1 MKKPTIL
8 PAALKNVYDP
18 TAFRQLA
25 HEMVDQLADHLEQ
38 MQCDMPGKVIKYQSP
53 AAALEF
59 WQKHLDGDQNI
70 TETISAI
77 FADSIKVHH
86 PNYIGHQVSVPAPIA
101 SIAGMLSDLLNN
113 GTGVYEMG
121 IASNALEKIIT
132 DFVNQEIGFPET
144 AGGFMTSGG
153 TLANLTALLAAR
165 KANVIGDVWETGHDE
180 PLAIMV
186 SEASHYCIDRAAR
199 IMGLGTKGIIKVPT
213 DNQFRIRTDLL
224 SAYLAKAKS
233 DGLKVFAIIGCACST
248 ATGSY
253 DDLEAI
259 ADFSEANNLWFHV
272 DGAHG
277 GGVVFSKK
285 YRKKVNGMKRADSV
299 VIDFHKMLLTP
310 ALTTA
315 LLFKNEL
322 DSYKTFSQQAAYLWN
337 AEQAQEWY
345 HSGKR
350 TFECTKLMMSVK
362 VYAILKAYGKDIFG
376 ANYDHLYDLAR
387 SFANIINT
395 HPDFKLLLE
404 PASNIINFRYQP
416 DTKQDLNLLNES
428 IQKILVEQGNFYIV
442 SVLIAGTRYLRCS
455 VMNPF
460 TNEIVFENL
469 LKEIRNV
476 DKLIKGM
483 RNK

>member
-1 MKKPTIL
+1 MKNKRTIL
-8 PAALKNVYDP
+8 PDSLKNVYDP
-18 TAFRQLA
+18 ATFRRLGHQ
-25 HEMVDQLADHLEQ
+25 MVDQLADHLEA
-38 MQCDMPGKVIKYQSP
+38 MQRDAPGKVLAYQTP
-53 AAALEF
+53 DEALDF
-59 WQKHLDGDQNI
+59 WQQHLASDHSM
-70 TETISAI
+70 ETIFSAV
-77 FADSIKVHH
+77 FAGSIKVHH
-86 PNYIGHQVSVPAPIA
+86 PNYVGHQVSVPAPIA

-121 IASNALEKIIT
+121 MASNALEKLIT
-132 DFVNQEIGFPET
+132 DLVNQEIGFPNT

-165 KANVIGDVWETGHDE
+165 KAILPQDIWEIGYDQ

-199 IMGLGTKGIIKVPT
+199 IMGLGTKGIIKVPV
-213 DNQFRIRTDLL
+213 DEQFKIKTDLL
-224 SAYLAKAKS
+224 PIYLEKAKS
-233 DGLKVFAIIGCACST
+233 DGLTVFAVVGCACST

-253 DDLEAI
+253 DPLLEM
-259 ADFSEANNLWFHV
+259 ADFSKANNLWFHV

-285 YRKKVNGMKRADSV
+285 YRHLANGIERGDSV

-310 ALTTA
+310 ALSTA

-350 TFECTKLMMSVK
+350 TFECTKLMMSIK
-362 VYAILKAYGKDIFG
+362 VYAILKAYGKKIFSE
-376 ANYDHLYDLAR
+376 NYDHLYGLAR
-387 SFANIINT
+387 SFASLIDGQN
-395 HPDFKLLLE
+395 DFNLLLNPE
-404 PASNIINFRYQP
+404 ANIVNFRYVP
-416 DTKQDLNLLNES
+416 DVEIDLNLLNKK
-428 IQKILVEQGNFYIV
+428 IQETLVEQGNFYIV
-442 SVLIAGTRYLRCS
+442 SVVLSGSRYLRCS

-460 TNEIVFENL
+460 TDEKVFSTLLEEIKQIGKNL
-469 LKEIRNV
+469 LPS
-476 DKLIKGM
+476 
-483 RNK
+483 

>member
-1 MKKPTIL
+1 MKETYSLPTK
-8 PAALKNVYDP
+8 LKNVYDP
-18 TAFRQLA
+18 SEFRRLG
-25 HEMVDQLADHLEQ
+25 HEMVDLLADHLES
-38 MQCDMPGKVIKYQSP
+38 MQSNTPGKVLAYQDP
-53 AAALEF
+53 AEELRF
-59 WQKHLDGDQNI
+59 WQEHFADDQNI
-70 TETISAI
+70 SDTFSTI
-77 FADSIKVHH
+77 FARSIKVHH

-121 IASNALEKIIT
+121 MASNALEKVIT
-132 DFVNQEIGFPET
+132 DQMNQAIGFPQT

-165 KANVIGDVWETGHDE
+165 KAVLPTDIWATGHDQ
-180 PLAIMV
+180 PLAVMV

-199 IMGLGTKGIIKVPT
+199 IMGLGTKGIIKVPV
-213 DNQFRIRTDLL
+213 DEQFKIRTDLL
-224 SAYLAKAKS
+224 PQYFEKAKA
-233 DGLKVFAIIGCACST
+233 DGLTVFAIVGCACST

-253 DDLEAI
+253 DSLEPL
-259 ADFSEANNLWFHV
+259 ADFAHQNNLWFHV

-277 GGVVFSKK
+277 GGVIFSEAH
-285 YRKKVNGMKRADSV
+285 RSKVSGMERADSV

-350 TFECTKLMMSVK
+350 TFECTKLMMSIK
-362 VYAILKAYGKDIFG
+362 VYSILKAHGLDIFG
-376 ANYDHLYDLAR
+376 ENYDHLYGLAQ
-387 SFANIINT
+387 SFSTIIKNKS
-395 HPDFKLLLE
+395 DFTLLVE
-404 PASNIINFRYQP
+404 PESNILNFRYEP
-416 DTKQDLNLLNES
+416 ETEKDLNLLNEE
-428 IQKILVEQGNFYIV
+428 IQKQLVEAGNFYIV
-442 SVLIAGTRYLRCS
+442 SVVLSGKRYLRTS

-460 TNEIVFENL
+460 TTEQVFENL
-469 LKEIRNV
+469 LEEIRRIGGVNFEF
-476 DKLIKGM
+476 
-483 RNK
+483 

>member
-1 MKKPTIL
+1 MKKPLSIPTSL
-8 PAALKNVYDP
+8 QKVYDP
-18 TAFRQLA
+18 SAFRRYG
-25 HEMVDQLADHLEQ
+25 HEMVDLLANHLAS
-38 MQCDMPGKVIKYQSP
+38 MQNEEPGKVLSYQDP
-53 AAALEF
+53 AEELNF
-59 WQKHLDGDQNI
+59 WQDHFAGDHS
-70 TETISAI
+70 ISATFSTI
-77 FADSIKVHH
+77 LARSIKVHH

-121 IASNALEKIIT
+121 MASNALEKIII
-132 DFVNQEIGFPET
+132 DLVNQKIGFPNS

-165 KANVIGDVWETGHDE
+165 KAKLSSDIWKTGHDK

-199 IMGLGTKGIIKVPT
+199 IMGLGTKGIIKIPVDET
-213 DNQFRIRTDLL
+213 FKIRVDLL
-224 SAYLAKAKS
+224 PEYLEKAKK
-233 DGLKVFAIIGCACST
+233 DGLTVFAIVGCACST

-253 DDLEAI
+253 DPLDKI
-259 ADFSEANNLWFHV
+259 AGFAQANNLWFHV

-277 GGVVFSKK
+277 GGVIFSEK
-285 YRKKVNGMKRADSV
+285 YRPKTKGIDQADSV

-337 AEQAQEWY
+337 AEQAKEWY

-350 TFECTKLMMSVK
+350 TFECTKLMMSIK
-362 VYAILKAYGKDIFG
+362 VYSIIKAHGENIFG
-376 ANYDHLYDLAR
+376 ENYDHLYGLTH
-387 SFANIINT
+387 SFARLISNNT
-395 HPDFKLLLE
+395 NFTLLLE
-404 PASNIINFRYQP
+404 PESNILNFRFTP
-416 DTKQDLNLLNES
+416 KTKKDLNLLNEK
-428 IQKILVEQGNFYIV
+428 IQNRLVKEGNFYIV
-442 SVLIAGTRYLRCS
+442 SVVLGETRYLRCS

-460 TNEIVFENL
+460 TTEAVFEQL
-469 LKEIRNV
+469 LEEIISIGNQ
-476 DKLIKGM
+476 LLA
-483 RNK
+483 

>member
-1 MKKPTIL
+1 MKNLSDNFNAIK
-8 PAALKNVYDP
+8 KVYDP
-18 TAFRQLA
+18 SFFRKRG
-25 HEMVDQLADHLEQ
+25 HEMVDMIADHLEK
-38 MQCDMPGKVIKYQSP
+38 MQEKSPEKVLSYNEPEEELAFWKDHFKSKTKIKDT
-53 AAALEF
+53 F
-59 WQKHLDGDQNI
+59 K
-70 TETISAI
+70 TI
-77 FADSIKVHH
+77 FDRSIKVHH

-121 IASNALEKIIT
+121 MASNALEKIIT
-132 DFVNQEIGFPET
+132 DLVNRAIGFPES
-144 AGGFMTSGG
+144 AGGFLTSGG

-165 KANVIGDVWETGHDE
+165 KAKLPQDIWDTGHDE

-199 IMGLGTKGIIKVPT
+199 IMGLGTKGIIKVPVDET
-213 DNQFRIRTDLL
+213 FKIRTDLL
-224 SAYLAKAKS
+224 PEYLEKAKK
-233 DGLKVFAIIGCACST
+233 DGLTVFAIVGCACST

-253 DDLEAI
+253 DPLESI
-259 ADFSEANNLWFHV
+259 ADFAQANNLWFHV

-277 GGVVFSKK
+277 GGVVFSEKHQVK
-285 YRKKVNGMKRADSV
+285 TKGIKRADSV

-350 TFECTKLMMSVK
+350 TFECTKLMMSIK
-362 VYAILKAYGKDIFG
+362 VYSIIEAHGENIFG
-376 ANYDHLYDLAR
+376 DNYDHLYDLTH
-387 SFANIINT
+387 SFAKLINNK
-395 HPDFKLLLE
+395 PDFTLLLE
-404 PASNIINFRYQP
+404 PESNILNFRFEP
-416 DTKQDLNLLNES
+416 ATDQDLNLVNEK
-428 IQKILVEQGNFYIV
+428 IQRRLVEEGNFYMV
-442 SVLIAGTRYLRCS
+442 TVVLTGIRYLRCS

-460 TNEIVFENL
+460 TTEIVFEHL
-469 LKEIRNV
+469 LEEINRIGSE
-476 DKLIKGM
+476 LL
-483 RNK
+483 